1 MITIISNLA
10 HKCSNFVSSMA
21 LRLKDREDS
30 EHEQAIVR
38 IIIVLTASTYGWLSL
53 DGDSSYM
60 LFWAISYMVVFSFGV
75 FFAILINPKT
85 SVTRRI
91 LSLFTDVGVI
101 SVYLAATG
109 ENGAPWWPVYLWV
122 ILGYGFRY
130 GENYLYLAA
139 TFAFACFGAILLTNE
154 YWVSHPALGV
164 GLLISLVAI
173 PAYTSTL
180 LRKLTETMRHLTEA
194 QQAAEEANKAKSEF
208 LARMSHEI
216 RTPMNGVGGFTDM
229 LLDTDLTDE
238 QIDYA
243 RSIYKSGEVLLN
255 LINEILDFSK
265 IEAGQLTMQK
275 SDFDLEVTAF
285 DVCHLITPRLDNKP
299 VEVLCRIGDRVPA
312 FVYSDPGRIRQ
323 VLINLMGNASKFT
336 HSGEIEMFIDIVEE
350 TKDKLKLFASIRD
363 TGIGIAPDKHEI
375 IFELFQQADGGTTRK
390 YGGTGLGLAI
400 CRQIGRLLEGDV
412 WLESEPGK
420 GSTFYF
426 SAWLNKSKKKI
437 KRTPAREAL
446 AGKKVL
452 IVDDNATNLNIL
464 ANTVG
469 IADMRSVKV
478 SQANEVTG
486 VIEDALSYGDPFDIC
501 ILDIQMP
508 EISGYDLASI
518 IREHEDERI
527 SKMPLLA
534 FSSSTAKRTRKYQIV
549 GFDGFLPKPIQR
561 SKLLTMIQRL
571 LSPDVEIDK
580 RRKKQEV
587 FTQYSL
593 TEEAKQ
599 STLIL
604 LVEDNK
610 LNQKLA
616 MGMLGKAG
624 YKLELAEDG
633 KQALDMVTANPTK
646 YDLVFM
652 DINMPI
658 MDGREA
664 TRQIRKKGFKDL
676 PIIAMTAD
684 VLDEDRELCFESGM
698 NDFIP
703 KPIKREVVFRMVKKY
718 VLDKVKN

>member
-1 MITIISNLA
+1 MGTSTNKFIKARHYPKMSTTENSYLEQLFE
-10 HKCSNFVSSMA
+10 SA
-21 LRLKDREDS
+21 LE
-30 EHEQAIVR
+30 AIVMADNNHR
-38 IIIVLTASTYGWLSL
+38 IIRVNSEFTRMFGYTAKEAIGKTVDELVAPTPTNGEALKATDEVSLGNRIAFEARRRCKDNTLIDVSILASPIVI
-53 DGDSSYM
+53 D
-60 LFWAISYMVVFSFGV
+60 
-75 FFAILINPKT
+75 KKQ
-85 SVTRRI
+85 
-91 LSLFTDVGVI
+91 VGVYGI
-101 SVYLAATG
+101 YRDITKQKKAEAALVKAH
-109 ENGAPWWPVYLWV
+109 EELEKRCQELDNAVEMADEQRM
-122 ILGYGFRY
+122 IAD
-130 GENYLYLAA
+130 AA
-139 TFAFACFGAILLTNE
+139 N
-154 YWVSHPALGV
+154 
-164 GLLISLVAI
+164 
-173 PAYTSTL
+173 
-180 LRKLTETMRHLTEA
+180 
-194 QQAAEEANKAKSEF
+194 QAKSMF

-216 RTPMNGVGGFTDM
+216 RTPMNGVVGFTDM

>member
-1 MITIISNLA
+1 MGTSTNKFIKARHYPKMSATENSYLEQLFE
-10 HKCSNFVSSMA
+10 SA
-21 LRLKDREDS
+21 LE
-30 EHEQAIVR
+30 AIVMADNNHR
-38 IIIVLTASTYGWLSL
+38 IIRVNSEFTR
-53 DGDSSYM
+53 M
-60 LFWAISYMVVFSFGV
+60 FG
-75 FFAILINPKT
+75 
-85 SVTRRI
+85 
-91 LSLFTDVGVI
+91 
-101 SVYLAATG
+101 
-109 ENGAPWWPVYLWV
+109 
-122 ILGYGFRY
+122 
-130 GENYLYLAA
+130 
-139 TFAFACFGAILLTNE
+139 
-154 YWVSHPALGV
+154 
-164 GLLISLVAI
+164 
-173 PAYTSTL
+173 YT
-180 LRKLTETMRHLTEA
+180 
-194 QQAAEEANKAKSEF
+194 AEEAIGKTVDELVAPTPTNGEAVKATDEVGLGNRIAFEARRKCKDNTLIDVSILASPIVIDKKQVGVYGIYRDITKQKKAEVALAKAHEELEQRCQELDNAVEMADEQRMIADAANQAKSMF

-216 RTPMNGVGGFTDM
+216 RTPMNGVVGFTDM

-265 IEAGQLTMQK
+265 IEAGQLTLQE

-285 DVCHLITPRLDNKP
+285 DVCHLITPRLEGKP

-350 TKDKLKLFASIRD
+350 TKDQLKLFASIRD

-400 CRQIGRLLEGDV
+400 CRQIGRLFGGDV

-478 SQANEVTG
+478 SQANEVTS

-561 SKLLTMIQRL
+561 TKLLTMIQRL

-580 RRKKQEV
+580 RRKKKEV

-616 MGMLGKAG
+616 MGMLNKAG
-624 YKLELAEDG
+624 YQLELAEDG
-633 KQALDMVTANPTK
+633 KEALDMVTANPTK

-684 VLDEDRELCFESGM
+684 VLDEDKELCFESGM